1 MRLKTNPVKMLLTLL
16 LFIAVASYLTISLT
30 TRDAIWFVTGFEDRP
45 TLVIIYD
52 GGKTK
57 EYRAGTPGFEQLAE
71 GVRAT
76 LEGGVARP
84 SAMGLSEGSLEDA
97 LTMFLSVEA
106 YFPKPVKL
114 HTWFNTGNPTRA
126 LFPITG
132 RHSDRS
138 IVFLSTNKDAYNTTA
153 PILKT
158 REPLLAA
165 LRGLGYQITQ

>member
-1 MRLKTNPVKMLLTLL
+1 MKLRTNPVKMVLTLL
-16 LFIAVASYLTISLT
+16 LFVAVASYLTISLT
-30 TRDAIWFVTGFEDRP
+30 TRDAIWFLPGFEDLP

-52 GGKTK
+52 AGKKT
-57 EYRAGTPGFEQLAE
+57 EFRAGTPGYNELAE
-71 GVRAT
+71 GIRAT
-76 LEGGVARP
+76 LASGVTRP
-84 SAMGLSEGSLEDA
+84 SAIGLSEGSLEDA
-97 LTMFLSVEA
+97 LNVFLSVEA
-106 YFPKPVKL
+106 YFPKPVKI

-153 PILKT
+153 PILNT

-165 LRGLGYQITQ
+165 LKALGYQVTP